1 MANRQPAGS
10 GGTQNGG
17 RGGGGGGRGRGTGM
31 PGNMPYNPGQY
42 GQRPGAYLPQQAYG
56 MMPGYQYVQQ
66 QQQGMQAYGVPQAMQ
81 YAGYQVPGSTSR
93 QPFRQPQPTVVY
105 QQQNGAQ
112 PAEVAAA
119 KPAPT
124 KQAPKKKSKAI
135 RIVNPDTKKDVVVET
150 PAGAVAS
157 ATDSSVSAATAT
169 TTATA
174 SPAAGTP
181 GSTRKSKAIK
191 IQRPDNGEVKT
202 SPPATT
208 PAATVAATAASA
220 TAPKKEAEAG
230 APSTAVAPAS
240 AAPRAAPT
248 ASGADAPA
256 ASEEKAGAGPPP
268 KAPAPA
274 ENQWTPSNTAGE
286 KSYSHAFM
294 SAFRTVCK
302 ASPPSFRD
310 DIEVIM
316 ANPASRGG
324 NGGKGGNFKS
334 GPDWMQNGF
343 SQQSGGFRPPQR
355 NGSNN
360 GRRGAPSRND
370 GRGGPQQPRA
380 GQKVINLPGR
390 NREAPKLQK
399 SENAFVISTKKKTGI
414 EKDTFKEI
422 TVRLNKL
429 TLEKFDILALQIK
442 DLLVAD
448 LEKVQELVMGIFVKA
463 IDEEFFSMIY
473 AKLCKYLAIAVSTDD
488 GNVEAI
494 PMFRKTLLN
503 CCQQEFEKA
512 TKADAAAAKLD
523 ASKKEAAAAAE
534 KAAAEAG
541 IETKE
546 LSKEEAAKKREEE
559 REEGYA
565 RNKVKRHML
574 GNIRFIGELFKEDL
588 VSSKIMMHCINH
600 LVPNKNAEEENLE
613 NLCKLLETAG
623 GKWETQMLKAKKNKK
638 QTAENEATVKRTFA
652 TLKELTNRAGL
663 SSRIKFAVLDILDL
677 RDRKWKPRTEAKGP
691 KTISEVHAE
700 ANLEQIKI
708 QQQSGGRSG
717 GGGGRGG
724 SGGGR
729 RGRDNYAAATAAVT
743 TVVGSAYSGGG
754 SGGGAAAVVGA
765 AAPSEIQ
772 EEGVELCQ
780 DNDAGKSNWSH
791 VLRYLVDAIRSEH
804 VDSFRDGRTTALIDA
819 GAMMAGKTNVEVAEH
834 LLQNTEA
841 KHFRGVVYFSLEHD
855 EWRVKDHTGQD
866 WSKDTSPIHE
876 REAFVFFDESRCRGA
891 DMRLEHNAKAVLCLG
906 PKMQKDKLMQ
916 AAARLRQLSRGQQIT
931 LVAPRDVDAQIR
943 TFNGL
948 SASDSIASN
957 HIVSW
962 TLLNSEGAVA
972 SWMPEWS
979 KQGAHFCAVS
989 NKPELALIPEV
1000 LELKAL
1006 YSGSIADI
1014 KAYEAWRETET
1025 VITAES
1031 ASLLHKVEERMDQF
1045 GREIEVQ
1052 TATLDQECERE
1063 LEKEIELEQ
1072 ERQLAVEAQKP
1083 REEVAWDYTALYQ
1096 EDCTSAKDLPSDANV
1111 LSLAAFVKTRIKF
1124 GVDASDLALSPNLY
1138 GTHNFFESC
1147 TAGGH
1152 VNEFLRWVDAVIE
1165 LPSGDVLLVSE
1176 READSI
1182 LGLMWDSEV
1191 RPFKFVSMQDF
1202 DADSST
1208 GTRASLRL
1216 FRGQTVCPSDLQE
1229 QLKAILRGTASELVA
1244 RTFVNL
1250 RGRHTSW
1257 DRSDLEKVA
1266 TVFAFAE

>member
-150 PAGAVAS
+150 PAGAAAS

-677 RDRKWKPRTEAKGP
+677 RDRKWKPRTESKGP

-708 QQQSGGRSG
+708 QQQSGGKGG
-717 GGGGRGG
+717 GGGGRGS

-729 RGRDNYAAATAAVT
+729 RGRDNYSGGGGGGGGGRNPDGWTNVGAPRRSEKVDAGRFSGGGGGVGGGGGGLRLGAPNLGGVRLGGGPSGGGMQRKKTGASNPFAALAADNGKRVAPARGGSPLLQPKQSSLLKSAKLAKSTSPTPSTSGSSSAAIGGGAGPAATAATPLKFTKEVLDRKINGCLDEYLSIVDLSEVKESIKEWDHPDAT
-743 TVVGSAYSGGG
+743 REFALAAIKKGAEASEKNRNLFAKLFASTVGGE
-754 SGGGAAAVVGA
+754 GGVPALTFIEAVKSFMPTLPDLMYDAPRAHEHIGAFIAAAASAAPEVIKVLLEIEHSLEAADDDGGPELPLKVALATFEAAKKASNEGKMLELYAEMGASILSFLPDTERVSNLCDRAGVKALLSVPASPVGA
-765 AAPSEIQ
+765 A
-772 EEGVELCQ
+772 GV
-780 DNDAGKSNWSH
+780 G
-791 VLRYLVDAIRSEH
+791 
-804 VDSFRDGRTTALIDA
+804 
-819 GAMMAGKTNVEVAEH
+819 
-834 LLQNTEA
+834 
-841 KHFRGVVYFSLEHD
+841 
-855 EWRVKDHTGQD
+855 
-866 WSKDTSPIHE
+866 
-876 REAFVFFDESRCRGA
+876 GA
-891 DMRLEHNAKAVLCLG
+891 DTLDSLL
-906 PKMQKDKLMQ
+906 
-916 AAARLRQLSRGQQIT
+916 AA
-931 LVAPRDVDAQIR
+931 D
-943 TFNGL
+943 
-948 SASDSIASN
+948 ASN
-957 HIVSW
+957 DQIF
-962 TLLNSEGAVA
+962 
-972 SWMPEWS
+972 EW
-979 KQGAHFCAVS
+979 V
-989 NKPELALIPEV
+989 
-1000 LELKAL
+1000 
-1006 YSGSIADI
+1006 
-1014 KAYEAWRETET
+1014 
-1025 VITAES
+1025 
-1031 ASLLHKVEERMDQF
+1031 
-1045 GREIEVQ
+1045 
-1052 TATLDQECERE
+1052 
-1063 LEKEIELEQ
+1063 
-1072 ERQLAVEAQKP
+1072 
-1083 REEVAWDYTALYQ
+1083 
-1096 EDCTSAKDLPSDANV
+1096 DANV
-1111 LSLAAFVKTRIKF
+1111 KTRDATFVARLTELIVLETSKKTTCATAEDLQKPPTVAKEAAETEAIKNRSKALKVYTD
-1124 GVDASDLALSPNLY
+1124 GSDELQLHALCAVQSAAVSKLKNPPGLLGRWFSHLYDMDVVLEDVFKTWETDDTVSTSATYPGKVLALTGANDLMDRLKN
-1138 GTHNFFESC
+1138 G
-1147 TAGGH
+1147 
-1152 VNEFLRWVDAVIE
+1152 AVE
-1165 LPSGDVLLVSE
+1165 DDPG
-1176 READSI
+1176 AD
-1182 LGLMWDSEV
+1182 
-1191 RPFKFVSMQDF
+1191 
-1202 DADSST
+1202 
-1208 GTRASLRL
+1208 
-1216 FRGQTVCPSDLQE
+1216 
-1229 QLKAILRGTASELVA
+1229 
-1244 RTFVNL
+1244 
-1250 RGRHTSW
+1250 
-1257 DRSDLEKVA
+1257 
-1266 TVFAFAE
+1266 

>member
-512 TKADAAAAKLD
+512 TKADAAAAELD

-691 KTISEVHAE
+691 KTISETGASNPFAALAADNGKRVAP
-700 ANLEQIKI
+700 A
-708 QQQSGGRSG
+708 
-717 GGGGRGG
+717 RGG
-724 SGGGR
+724 SPLLQPKQSSLLKSAKLAKSTSPTPSTSGSSSAAIGGGA
-729 RGRDNYAAATAAVT
+729 GPAAAAATPLKFTKEVLDRKINGCLDEYLSIVDLSEVKESIKEWDHPDATREFALAAIKKGAEASEKNRNLFAKLFAS
-743 TVVGSAYSGGG
+743 TVGGE
-754 SGGGAAAVVGA
+754 GGVPALTFIEAVKSFMPTLPDLMYDAPRAHEHIGAFIAAAASAAPEVIKVLLEIEHSLEAADDDGGPELPLKVALATFEAAKKASNEGKMLELYAEMGASILSFLPDTERVSNLCDRAGVKALLSVPASPVGA
-765 AAPSEIQ
+765 A
-772 EEGVELCQ
+772 GV
-780 DNDAGKSNWSH
+780 G
-791 VLRYLVDAIRSEH
+791 
-804 VDSFRDGRTTALIDA
+804 
-819 GAMMAGKTNVEVAEH
+819 
-834 LLQNTEA
+834 
-841 KHFRGVVYFSLEHD
+841 
-855 EWRVKDHTGQD
+855 
-866 WSKDTSPIHE
+866 
-876 REAFVFFDESRCRGA
+876 GA
-891 DMRLEHNAKAVLCLG
+891 DTLDSLL
-906 PKMQKDKLMQ
+906 
-916 AAARLRQLSRGQQIT
+916 AA
-931 LVAPRDVDAQIR
+931 D
-943 TFNGL
+943 
-948 SASDSIASN
+948 ASN
-957 HIVSW
+957 DQIF
-962 TLLNSEGAVA
+962 
-972 SWMPEWS
+972 EW
-979 KQGAHFCAVS
+979 V
-989 NKPELALIPEV
+989 
-1000 LELKAL
+1000 
-1006 YSGSIADI
+1006 
-1014 KAYEAWRETET
+1014 
-1025 VITAES
+1025 
-1031 ASLLHKVEERMDQF
+1031 
-1045 GREIEVQ
+1045 
-1052 TATLDQECERE
+1052 
-1063 LEKEIELEQ
+1063 
-1072 ERQLAVEAQKP
+1072 
-1083 REEVAWDYTALYQ
+1083 
-1096 EDCTSAKDLPSDANV
+1096 DANV
-1111 LSLAAFVKTRIKF
+1111 KTRDATFVARLTELIVLETSKKTTCATAEDLQKPPTVAKEAAETEAIKNRSKALKVYTD
-1124 GVDASDLALSPNLY
+1124 GSDELQLHALCAVQSAAVSKLKNPPGLLGRWFSHLYDMDVVLEDVFKTWETDDTVSTSATYPGKVLALTGANDLMDRLKN
-1138 GTHNFFESC
+1138 G
-1147 TAGGH
+1147 
-1152 VNEFLRWVDAVIE
+1152 AVE
-1165 LPSGDVLLVSE
+1165 DDPG
-1176 READSI
+1176 AD
-1182 LGLMWDSEV
+1182 
-1191 RPFKFVSMQDF
+1191 
-1202 DADSST
+1202 
-1208 GTRASLRL
+1208 
-1216 FRGQTVCPSDLQE
+1216 
-1229 QLKAILRGTASELVA
+1229 
-1244 RTFVNL
+1244 
-1250 RGRHTSW
+1250 
-1257 DRSDLEKVA
+1257 
-1266 TVFAFAE
+1266 